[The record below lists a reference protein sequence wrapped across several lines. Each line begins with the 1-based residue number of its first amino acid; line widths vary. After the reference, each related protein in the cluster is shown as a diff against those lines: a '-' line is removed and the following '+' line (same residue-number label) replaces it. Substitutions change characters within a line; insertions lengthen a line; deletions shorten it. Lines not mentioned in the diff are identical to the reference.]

1 MRRLDVDKRFA
12 SRERLRFNP
21 VDYEIWGRLQER
33 VYRSR
38 IHDLNH
44 LMERLIEELCDLDH
58 NIICAA
64 VNQCR
69 TRLRACASADGGR
82 AL

>member
-1 MRRLDVDKRFA
+1 
-12 SRERLRFNP
+12 

-58 NIICAA
+58 NIICAT
-64 VNQCR
+64 VNQWH
-69 TRLRACASADGGR
+69 TRLHEC
-82 AL
+82 